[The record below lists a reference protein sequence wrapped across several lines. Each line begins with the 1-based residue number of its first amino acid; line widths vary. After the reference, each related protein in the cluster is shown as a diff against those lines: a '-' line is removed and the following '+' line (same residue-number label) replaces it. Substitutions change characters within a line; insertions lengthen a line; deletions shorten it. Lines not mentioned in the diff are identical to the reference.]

1 MNAFGVFG
9 LVFLS
14 CLLHVS
20 WNALS
25 KGYEDREAFTWM
37 VTLTGLLFAVPCFV
51 ISRAISPGALNWP
64 VLGYAAASGFF
75 ESLYFIFLFWSY
87 KHVDLAVAYPLS
99 RGVAPV
105 ATLIF
110 GGWIGDTLQAAHLPG
125 VLAVLAGVGLLS
137 WDALRRAPVQ
147 RSAWCGLALAVLA
160 GVGIGVYH
168 LFDRAAVTLSPPPST
183 FEYMLLMY
191 VFMLFFI
198 TLWLLPMPGI
208 GGRLALEWRRR
219 WRVDLLI
226 GGISLVAYLLILVA
240 FRYGHVT
247 LVTAGRNI
255 GIVMSLAVGALFLRE
270 KISCWQ
276 VAGALLVTAGVI
288 GIFLAGSL

>member
-25 KGYEDREAFTWM
+25 KGCEDRAAFTWM
-37 VTLTGLLFAVPCFV
+37 VTLTGLLFAVPGFV
-51 ISRAISPGALNWP
+51 ISRIISPGALNWS
-64 VLGYAAASGFF
+64 VLGYAAASGLF

-87 KHVDLAVAYPLS
+87 KYVDLAVAYPLS

-110 GGWIGDTLQAAHLPG
+110 GGLIGDAPQAAHIPG
-125 VLAVLAGVGLLS
+125 VLTTLAGVVLLS

-147 RSAWCGLALAVLA
+147 RSVWRGLTLAVLTGGAIA
-160 GVGIGVYH
+160 GYH

-183 FEYMLLMY
+183 FEYMLVMHA
-191 VFMLFFI
+191 FMLFFI

-208 GGRLALEWRRR
+208 GGRLVLEWRRR

-226 GGISLVAYLLILVA
+226 GATSLVAYLLILVA

-247 LVTAGRNI
+247 LVTAGRNM
-255 GIVMSLAVGALFLRE
+255 GIVMSLAVGALFLKE
-270 KISCWQ
+270 KISRWQ
-276 VAGALLVTAGVI
+276 TAGALLVTVGVI
-288 GIFLAGSL
+288 GIFLAGGH

>member
-25 KGYEDREAFTWM
+25 KGCEDRAAFTWM
-37 VTLTGLLFAVPCFV
+37 VTLTGLLFAVPGFV
-51 ISRAISPGALNWP
+51 ISRIISPGALNWS
-64 VLGYAAASGFF
+64 VLGYAAASGLF

-87 KHVDLAVAYPLS
+87 KYVDLAVAYPLS

-110 GGWIGDTLQAAHLPG
+110 GGLIGDAPQAAHIPG
-125 VLAVLAGVGLLS
+125 VLTTLAGVALLS

-147 RSAWCGLALAVLA
+147 RSVWRGLALAVLTGGAIA
-160 GVGIGVYH
+160 GYH

-183 FEYMLLMY
+183 FEYMLVMHA
-191 VFMLFFI
+191 FMLFFI

-208 GGRLALEWRRR
+208 GGRLVLEWRRR

-226 GGISLVAYLLILVA
+226 GATSLVAYLLILVA

-247 LVTAGRNI
+247 LVTAGRNM
-255 GIVMSLAVGALFLRE
+255 GIVMSLAVGALFLKE
-270 KISCWQ
+270 KISRWQ
-276 VAGALLVTAGVI
+276 TAGALLVTVGVI
-288 GIFLAGSL
+288 GIFLAGGH

>member
-25 KGYEDREAFTWM
+25 KGCEDRAAFTWM
-37 VTLTGLLFAVPCFV
+37 VTLTGLLFAVPGFV
-51 ISRAISPGALNWP
+51 ISRIISPGALNWS
-64 VLGYAAASGFF
+64 VLGYAAASGLF

-87 KHVDLAVAYPLS
+87 KYVDLAVAYPLS

-110 GGWIGDTLQAAHLPG
+110 GGLIGDAPQAAHIPG
-125 VLAVLAGVGLLS
+125 VLTTLAGVVLLS

-147 RSAWCGLALAVLA
+147 RSVWRGLALAVLTGGAIA
-160 GVGIGVYH
+160 GYH

-183 FEYMLLMY
+183 FEYMLVMHA
-191 VFMLFFI
+191 FMLFFI

-208 GGRLALEWRRR
+208 GGRLVLEWRRR

-226 GGISLVAYLLILVA
+226 GATSLVAYLLILVA

-247 LVTAGRNI
+247 LVTAGRNM
-255 GIVMSLAVGALFLRE
+255 GIVMSLAVGALFLKE
-270 KISCWQ
+270 KISRWQ
-276 VAGALLVTAGVI
+276 TAGALLVTVGVI
-288 GIFLAGSL
+288 GIFLAGGH

>member
-25 KGYEDREAFTWM
+25 KGCEDRAAFTWM
-37 VTLTGLLFAVPCFV
+37 VTLTGLLFAVPGFV
-51 ISRAISPGALNWP
+51 ISRIISPGALNWS

-87 KHVDLAVAYPLS
+87 KYVDLAVAYPLS

-110 GGWIGDTLQAAHLPG
+110 GGLIGDAPQAAHIPG
-125 VLAVLAGVGLLS
+125 VLTTLAGSFCSAGTRCGALIAQCLA
-137 WDALRRAPVQ
+137 WFDAGRADRRGD
-147 RSAWCGLALAVLA
+147 CG
-160 GVGIGVYH
+160 YH

-183 FEYMLLMY
+183 FEYMLVMHA
-191 VFMLFFI
+191 FMLFLSPF
-198 TLWLLPMPGI
+198 GCC
-208 GGRLALEWRRR
+208 RCRA
-219 WRVDLLI
+219 
-226 GGISLVAYLLILVA
+226 
-240 FRYGHVT
+240 
-247 LVTAGRNI
+247 
-255 GIVMSLAVGALFLRE
+255 LAVG
-270 KISCWQ
+270 
-276 VAGALLVTAGVI
+276 
-288 GIFLAGSL
+288 

>member
-25 KGYEDREAFTWM
+25 KGCEDRAAFTWM
-37 VTLTGLLFAVPCFV
+37 VTLTGLLFAVPGFV
-51 ISRAISPGALNWP
+51 ISRIISPGALNWS

-87 KHVDLAVAYPLS
+87 KYVDLAVAYPLS

-110 GGWIGDTLQAAHLPG
+110 GGLIGDAPQAAHIPG
-125 VLAVLAGVGLLS
+125 VLTTLAGVVLLS

-147 RSAWCGLALAVLA
+147 RSVWRGLALAVLTGGAIA
-160 GVGIGVYH
+160 GYH

-183 FEYMLLMY
+183 FEYMLVMHA
-191 VFMLFFI
+191 FMLFFI

-208 GGRLALEWRRR
+208 GGRLVLEWRRR

-226 GGISLVAYLLILVA
+226 GATSLVAYLLILVA

-247 LVTAGRNI
+247 LVTAGRNM
-255 GIVMSLAVGALFLRE
+255 GIVMSLAVGALFLKE
-270 KISCWQ
+270 KISRWQ
-276 VAGALLVTAGVI
+276 TAGALLVTVGVI
-288 GIFLAGSL
+288 GIFLAGGH

>member
-25 KGYEDREAFTWM
+25 KGCEDRAAFTWM
-37 VTLTGLLFAVPCFV
+37 VTLTGLLFAVPGFV
-51 ISRAISPGALNWP
+51 ISRIISPGALNWS

-87 KHVDLAVAYPLS
+87 KYVDLAVAYPLS

-110 GGWIGDTLQAAHLPG
+110 GGLIGDAPQAAHIPG
-125 VLAVLAGVGLLS
+125 VLTTLAGVVLLS

-147 RSAWCGLALAVLA
+147 RSVWRGLTLAVLTGGAIA
-160 GVGIGVYH
+160 GYH

-183 FEYMLLMY
+183 FEYMLVMHA
-191 VFMLFFI
+191 FMLFFI

-208 GGRLALEWRRR
+208 GGRLVLEWRRR

-226 GGISLVAYLLILVA
+226 GATSLVAYLLILVA

-247 LVTAGRNI
+247 LVTAGRNM
-255 GIVMSLAVGALFLRE
+255 GIVMSLAVGALFLKE
-270 KISCWQ
+270 KISRWQ
-276 VAGALLVTAGVI
+276 TAGALLVTVGVI
-288 GIFLAGSL
+288 GIFLAGGH